1 MLWMVAMM
9 TTAAPAA
16 VPDAPPEPVVLTEQE
31 QKQLGKGKIP
41 VRFDDSGT
49 GGGVLGVIDIAAP
62 PDDVWAAVMDVK
74 ARVGEI
80 SGLKEANIYTD
91 TPTKKGVQW
100 VLSVIGTR
108 VQFNVL
114 YDLDESKRWCRYRL
128 DTSKENDLVD
138 VQGAYQIYEVDGKS
152 RLIYRSETD
161 SGRSVPGFIKR
172 WLASDS
178 LTEQLEGI
186 AARATQK

>member
-1 MLWMVAMM
+1 MLWMMAMVAS
-9 TTAAPAA
+9 AA
-16 VPDAPPEPVVLTEQE
+16 VPDTPPAPVVLDESE
-31 QKQLGKGKIP
+31 QKQIDKGKIP

-62 PDDVWAAVMDVK
+62 KDDVWAAVMDVK

-80 SGLKEANIYTD
+80 SGLKEANVYED
-91 TPTKKGVQW
+91 TPKRKGDEW

-108 VQFNVL
+108 VVFNVL
-114 YDLDESKRWCRYRL
+114 YDLDPETGWCRYRL

-138 VQGAYQIYEVDGKS
+138 VQGAYQLYEVNGKT

-178 LTEQLEGI
+178 LNEQLEGI
-186 AARATQK
+186 AARAVKK